1 MKDNGMDN
9 KNPPVF
15 VDHCL
20 KFKAHKKDQPA
31 KNHGDHILFISKLG
45 GRMYQGS
52 EEIQIN

>member
-31 KNHGDHILFISKLG
+31 KNHGDHISSLN
-45 GRMYQGS
+45 QG
-52 EEIQIN
+52 EECTKEVRKSR